1 MKIRKISLSVALAGS
16 ALFGSMQSS
25 AAPVDLALSLVID
38 VSGSIVLSEYNL
50 QMDGYANAFRDPTIQ
65 SNLLGGANGKSAVN
79 VVFFS
84 SNFFTTTFDTFRI
97 LSSTAEINAFADALD
112 TFARPGAG
120 GTAVHTGTNRALD
133 LLLLELATGGSLE
146 GTTNVVI
153 DVSGDGTSGTA
164 ASQAARTRAE
174 EADIVINGLPI
185 GTTGVANFYRDNVI
199 TDDGFFTR
207 ASSFDDFSAA
217 VAEKLRI
224 ESGTIP
230 PDPSNGVPEPGT
242 LALLGIGLGASL
254 LSRRRYS

>member
-16 ALFGSMQSS
+16 ALLGSVQSN

-50 QMDGYANAFRDPTIQ
+50 QMDGYANAFRDATIQ
-65 SNLLGGANGKSAVN
+65 SNLLGGVNGKSAVN

-97 LSSTAEINAFADALD
+97 LSSAAEINAFADELD
-112 TFARPGAG
+112 TFVRPGNG
-120 GTAVHTGTNRALD
+120 GTNVHTGTNRALD

-153 DVSGDGTSGTA
+153 DVSGDGASGTA

-185 GTTGVANFYRDNVI
+185 GTTSVANFYSDNVI
-199 TDDGFFTR
+199 TDDGFFTV
-207 ASSFDDFSAA
+207 ASGFDDFSAA

-224 ESGTIP
+224 ETGTIP
-230 PDPSNGVPEPGT
+230 PDPSNGIPEPGT

-254 LSRRRYS
+254 LSRRRYG

>member
-164 ASQAARTRAE
+164 AS
-174 EADIVINGLPI
+174 
-185 GTTGVANFYRDNVI
+185 
-199 TDDGFFTR
+199 
-207 ASSFDDFSAA
+207 
-217 VAEKLRI
+217 
-224 ESGTIP
+224 
-230 PDPSNGVPEPGT
+230 
-242 LALLGIGLGASL
+242 
-254 LSRRRYS
+254 